1 MVSSFFNTLIGRL
14 NIQETPEFVRISGIP
29 PWQIESAIHSIWNS
43 SRVSENLIKLSRNEF
58 AVHKFLLPDFLYVLQ
73 ELLKQ
78 KYLKVSRRTI
88 QELID
93 KLKTDTWLS
102 RLDKDYDRIV
112 DLSQLS
118 KFHKKPLAHQAAYL
132 EVYNDKVPRY
142 GLRGHLLSAVPGAG
156 KTMNSLYLME
166 CLGMDT
172 VIIISPKNAL
182 EDVWVKTLQNEFK
195 ITPNFWVSS
204 RMKPLELGYKYYVA
218 HYEQID
224 RFVEFFKDKGKHLGR
239 VGVITDECLHPDTE
253 VLTPT
258 GFKKITEVTMEDK
271 VLQFNKDGTNEWVNP
286 SRIVTSITNE
296 VHHYENRRWAQSVT
310 PNHRMVYYKRST
322 NGFTIEEKLSNKL
335 FLTKNVKIILS
346 GKLKNNTGNN
356 TLTDIERLLIAI
368 QADGSVN
375 YTGIREDI
383 IKIDFALSKQRKK
396 DRLLNI
402 VSKLGY
408 TYHDYTGESNRGYGN
423 VKDKTRFIVRV
434 PIKDIEFINGI
445 RVNSRNIK
453 LFKNWVNLEDKNQ
466 SWCKDFLDE
475 IIHWDG
481 HIPANNETKRN
492 SECSATYY
500 STTVGSN
507 ADIVQLVGANA
518 GVRVARIMQIDDR
531 KPTYKDVHRIFITE
545 GIDIANVNREDK
557 YIECLDSPQRFY
569 CLTVPSGMFF
579 VRYKGKISVT
589 GNCHNFN
596 DIKSKRTQNLI
607 HLVREVLNSE
617 HTVLMSGTPIKA
629 MALETVPIMKM
640 LDPLFTPKAEDI
652 YLKIFGKST
661 IRALDILSHRLGYMS
676 FRVEKKEVMSVEIDR
691 YTIQVPLKNGGD
703 YTLDTI
709 RSKMR
714 KFVEERIKY
723 YKDNERKYI
732 DDYQLGLAYYE
743 DWLSVHGTPV
753 EKSDFAT
760 YKKYIQTIRRGYDAK
775 LMKTESLFCN
785 KFENDNIAPRIP
797 QGPHRQAFRKA
808 KSVYKYVNLTIL
820 GEALGSVLGKI
831 RVQCNVDVALAI
843 ENVIREKNTTK
854 EKVNV
859 STTDLINNASK
870 KTIFFTSYV
879 EVVKALQEKCIALG
893 FKPLVVYGDTNKD
906 LVNIV
911 KEFDQNKDANPLIAT
926 FQSLSTA
933 VPLVMANNVIMLN
946 NPFRPHEYQ
955 QAEARAARIG
965 QDSVVDVTDVFLD
978 TKGVPNISTRSKDI
992 LDWAAEN
999 VAAMLGVKVDIE
1011 KTVTESID
1019 SKKEVIEYADM
1030 DDVLD
1035 IIAIEGLE
1043 CDITTTVESTTV
1055 DVQKKNKSYLS
1066 W

>member
-1 MVSSFFNTLIGRL
+1 MIGSFFNTLIGRL
-14 NIQETPEFVRISGIP
+14 SIQETNEFVRISGIP
-29 PWQIESAIHSIWNS
+29 PWQIESAIHSVWNS
-43 SRVSENLIKLSRNEF
+43 SKVSENIVKLSRNEF

-93 KLKTDTWLS
+93 KLKTETWLS
-102 RLDKDYDRIV
+102 RLEKDYDRIV

-182 EDVWVKTLQNEFK
+182 EDVWAKTLHNEFK

-258 GFKKITEVTMEDK
+258 GFKKITEVTVNDK
-271 VLQFNKDGTNEWVNP
+271 VLQYNPGGTTEYVHPTRVVSKDTM
-286 SRIVTSITNE
+286 E
-296 VHHYENRRWAQSVT
+296 VHHYKHPEWEQVVT
-310 PNHRMVYYKRST
+310 PNHRMIYKVNSE
-322 NGFTIEEKLSNKL
+322 NGYVLSEKKSSDFNPNESNYTIGEKNQLISNKD
-335 FLTKNVKIILS
+335 TVKIVEH
-346 GKLKNNTGNN
+346 
-356 TLTDIERLLIAI
+356 LTEPL
-368 QADGSVN
+368 
-375 YTGIREDI
+375 Y
-383 IKIDFALSKQRKK
+383 F
-396 DRLLNI
+396 
-402 VSKLGY
+402 
-408 TYHDYTGESNRGYGN
+408 H
-423 VKDKTRFIVRV
+423 
-434 PIKDIEFINGI
+434 
-445 RVNSRNIK
+445 
-453 LFKNWVNLEDKNQ
+453 
-466 SWCKDFLDE
+466 
-475 IIHWDG
+475 
-481 HIPANNETKRN
+481 
-492 SECSATYY
+492 
-500 STTVGSN
+500 
-507 ADIVQLVGANA
+507 
-518 GVRVARIMQIDDR
+518 
-531 KPTYKDVHRIFITE
+531 
-545 GIDIANVNREDK
+545 
-557 YIECLDSPQRFY
+557 

-579 VRYKGKISVT
+579 IRYKGKISVT

-596 DIKSKRTQNLI
+596 DIKSNRTQNLI
-607 HLVREVLNSE
+607 KLVRGVVKAE

-629 MALETVPIMKM
+629 MALETVPAMKI

-703 YTLDTI
+703 YTLDVI

-714 KFVEERIKY
+714 KFVEERVKY

-743 DWLSVHGTPV
+743 DWLNVHGTPV

-760 YKKYIQTIRRGYDAK
+760 YKKYIQTIRSGYDAK

-843 ENVIREKNTTK
+843 ENVVRENNKTK
-854 EKVNV
+854 ERVLV

-879 EVVKALQEKCIALG
+879 EVVKALQEKCISLG

-906 LVNIV
+906 LVNII
-911 KEFDQNKDANPLIAT
+911 KEFGSNKDANPLIAT

-933 VPLVMANNVIMLN
+933 VPLVMANNVVMLN

-965 QDSVVDVTDVFLD
+965 QDSVVDITDVFLD

-1011 KTVTESID
+1011 KTVTENEEDTPNIQG
-1019 SKKEVIEYADM
+1019 DM
-1030 DDVLD
+1030 TDVLD
-1035 IIAIEGLE
+1035 IIALEDLE
-1043 CDITTTVESTTV
+1043 CDITDTKEVSVIEG
-1055 DVQKKNKSYLS
+1055 QKQNKSYMS

>member
-14 NIQETPEFVRISGIP
+14 SIQETPEFVRISGIP

-43 SRVSENLIKLSRNEF
+43 SRVSENLVKLSRNEF

-93 KLKTDTWLS
+93 KLKTETWLS

-182 EDVWVKTLQNEFK
+182 EDVWAKTLHNEFK

-204 RMKPLELGYKYYVA
+204 RMKPLELGYRYYVA
-218 HYEQID
+218 HFEQID

-239 VGVITDECLHPDTE
+239 VGVIVDE
-253 VLTPT
+253 
-258 GFKKITEVTMEDK
+258 
-271 VLQFNKDGTNEWVNP
+271 
-286 SRIVTSITNE
+286 
-296 VHHYENRRWAQSVT
+296 
-310 PNHRMVYYKRST
+310 
-322 NGFTIEEKLSNKL
+322 
-335 FLTKNVKIILS
+335 
-346 GKLKNNTGNN
+346 
-356 TLTDIERLLIAI
+356 
-368 QADGSVN
+368 
-375 YTGIREDI
+375 
-383 IKIDFALSKQRKK
+383 
-396 DRLLNI
+396 
-402 VSKLGY
+402 
-408 TYHDYTGESNRGYGN
+408 
-423 VKDKTRFIVRV
+423 
-434 PIKDIEFINGI
+434 
-445 RVNSRNIK
+445 
-453 LFKNWVNLEDKNQ
+453 
-466 SWCKDFLDE
+466 
-475 IIHWDG
+475 G
-481 HIPANNETKRN
+481 HA
-492 SECSATYY
+492 
-500 STTVGSN
+500 
-507 ADIVQLVGANA
+507 
-518 GVRVARIMQIDDR
+518 
-531 KPTYKDVHRIFITE
+531 
-545 GIDIANVNREDK
+545 
-557 YIECLDSPQRFY
+557 
-569 CLTVPSGMFF
+569 
-579 VRYKGKISVT
+579 
-589 GNCHNFN
+589 FN

-607 HLVREVLNSE
+607 HLVRDVLNAE

-629 MALETVPIMKM
+629 MALETVPMMKM

-709 RSKMR
+709 RNKMR

-743 DWLSVHGTPV
+743 DWLNVHGTPV
-753 EKSDFAT
+753 EKSDFVT
-760 YKKYIQTIRRGYDAK
+760 YKKYIQTIRSGYDAK

-831 RVQCNVDVALAI
+831 RVQCNVDVALGI
-843 ENVIREKNTTK
+843 ENVVREKNTTK
-854 EKVNV
+854 EKVVV

-1019 SKKEVIEYADM
+1019 GKEEIIEYTNM
-1030 DDVLD
+1030 DNVLD

>member
-14 NIQETPEFVRISGIP
+14 SIQETPEFVRISGIP

-43 SRVSENLIKLSRNEF
+43 SRVSENLVKLSRNEF

-93 KLKTDTWLS
+93 KLKTETWLS

-118 KFHKKPLAHQAAYL
+118 KFHKKPLPHQAAYL

-172 VIIISPKNAL
+172 IIIISPKNAL
-182 EDVWVKTLQNEFK
+182 EDVWAKTLHNEFK
-195 ITPNFWVSS
+195 VTPNFWVSS
-204 RMKPLELGYKYYVA
+204 RMKPLELGYRYYVA
-218 HYEQID
+218 HFEQID

-239 VGVITDECLHPDTE
+239 VGVITDE
-253 VLTPT
+253 
-258 GFKKITEVTMEDK
+258 
-271 VLQFNKDGTNEWVNP
+271 
-286 SRIVTSITNE
+286 
-296 VHHYENRRWAQSVT
+296 VHA
-310 PNHRMVYYKRST
+310 
-322 NGFTIEEKLSNKL
+322 
-335 FLTKNVKIILS
+335 
-346 GKLKNNTGNN
+346 
-356 TLTDIERLLIAI
+356 
-368 QADGSVN
+368 
-375 YTGIREDI
+375 
-383 IKIDFALSKQRKK
+383 
-396 DRLLNI
+396 
-402 VSKLGY
+402 
-408 TYHDYTGESNRGYGN
+408 
-423 VKDKTRFIVRV
+423 
-434 PIKDIEFINGI
+434 
-445 RVNSRNIK
+445 
-453 LFKNWVNLEDKNQ
+453 
-466 SWCKDFLDE
+466 
-475 IIHWDG
+475 
-481 HIPANNETKRN
+481 
-492 SECSATYY
+492 
-500 STTVGSN
+500 
-507 ADIVQLVGANA
+507 
-518 GVRVARIMQIDDR
+518 
-531 KPTYKDVHRIFITE
+531 
-545 GIDIANVNREDK
+545 
-557 YIECLDSPQRFY
+557 
-569 CLTVPSGMFF
+569 
-579 VRYKGKISVT
+579 
-589 GNCHNFN
+589 FN

-607 HLVREVLNSE
+607 HLVRDVLNAE

-629 MALETVPIMKM
+629 MALETVPMMKM

-753 EKSDFAT
+753 EKSDFVT
-760 YKKYIQTIRRGYDAK
+760 YKKYIQTIRSGYDAK

-797 QGPHRQAFRKA
+797 QGRHRQAFRKA

-843 ENVIREKNTTK
+843 ENVVREKNTTK
-854 EKVNV
+854 EKVVV

-911 KEFDQNKDANPLIAT
+911 KEFDQDKDANPLIAT

-1019 SKKEVIEYADM
+1019 GKEEVIEYTDM
-1030 DDVLD
+1030 DNVLD

-1055 DVQKKNKSYLS
+1055 DVQKKNKSYLG

>member
-14 NIQETPEFVRISGIP
+14 SIQETPEFVRISGIP

-43 SRVSENLIKLSRNEF
+43 SRVSENLVKLSRNEF

-93 KLKTDTWLS
+93 KLKTETWLS

-172 VIIISPKNAL
+172 IIIISPKNAL
-182 EDVWVKTLQNEFK
+182 EDVWAKTLHNEFK
-195 ITPNFWVSS
+195 VTPNFWVSS
-204 RMKPLELGYKYYVA
+204 RMKPLELGYRYYVA
-218 HYEQID
+218 HFEQID

-239 VGVITDECLHPDTE
+239 VGVITDE
-253 VLTPT
+253 
-258 GFKKITEVTMEDK
+258 
-271 VLQFNKDGTNEWVNP
+271 
-286 SRIVTSITNE
+286 
-296 VHHYENRRWAQSVT
+296 VHA
-310 PNHRMVYYKRST
+310 
-322 NGFTIEEKLSNKL
+322 
-335 FLTKNVKIILS
+335 
-346 GKLKNNTGNN
+346 
-356 TLTDIERLLIAI
+356 
-368 QADGSVN
+368 
-375 YTGIREDI
+375 
-383 IKIDFALSKQRKK
+383 
-396 DRLLNI
+396 
-402 VSKLGY
+402 
-408 TYHDYTGESNRGYGN
+408 
-423 VKDKTRFIVRV
+423 
-434 PIKDIEFINGI
+434 
-445 RVNSRNIK
+445 
-453 LFKNWVNLEDKNQ
+453 
-466 SWCKDFLDE
+466 
-475 IIHWDG
+475 
-481 HIPANNETKRN
+481 
-492 SECSATYY
+492 
-500 STTVGSN
+500 
-507 ADIVQLVGANA
+507 
-518 GVRVARIMQIDDR
+518 
-531 KPTYKDVHRIFITE
+531 
-545 GIDIANVNREDK
+545 
-557 YIECLDSPQRFY
+557 
-569 CLTVPSGMFF
+569 
-579 VRYKGKISVT
+579 
-589 GNCHNFN
+589 FN

-607 HLVREVLNSE
+607 HLVRDVLNAE

-629 MALETVPIMKM
+629 MALETVPMMKM

-753 EKSDFAT
+753 EKSDFVT
-760 YKKYIQTIRRGYDAK
+760 YKKYIQTIRSGYDAK

-797 QGPHRQAFRKA
+797 QGHHRQAFRKA

-831 RVQCNVDVALAI
+831 RVQCNVDVALGI

-854 EKVNV
+854 EKVIV

-911 KEFDQNKDANPLIAT
+911 KEFDQNKDTNPLIAT

-1019 SKKEVIEYADM
+1019 GKEEVIEYTDM
-1030 DDVLD
+1030 NSVLD
-1035 IIAIEGLE
+1035 VIAIEGLE
-1043 CDITTTVESTTV
+1043 CDITTVTESTTV
-1055 DVQKKNKSYLS
+1055 NVQKKNKSYLG